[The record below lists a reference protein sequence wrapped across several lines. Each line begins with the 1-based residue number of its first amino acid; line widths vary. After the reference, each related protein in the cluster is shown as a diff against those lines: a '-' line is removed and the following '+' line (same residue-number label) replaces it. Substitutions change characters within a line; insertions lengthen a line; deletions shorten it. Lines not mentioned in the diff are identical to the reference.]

1 MTVREAVGSGGLSRR
16 GSVAEVNVPGRV
28 SRIHPDGAHM
38 DVAFGNELGPMAG
51 FRGAA
56 SLRMYANTGLDGFA
70 ALGPGQP
77 IAFYDVADV
86 AGPAS

>member
-1 MTVREAVGSGGLSRR
+1 M
-16 GSVAEVNVPGRV
+16 NVPGRV
-28 SRIHPDGAHM
+28 SRIHPDGAHI